1 MAVEIV
7 SNVKIVTSGVE
18 PTTENLLVGQ
28 AAFGKLTSD
37 GLYHFWGNSDG
48 NIVDLVMSTASGI
61 DAFDL
66 DQVLNQGNTSAI
78 DIQIKDGTDIT
89 IISKTGISTTNGTRE
104 LKMNPSVGFTDAGQ
118 PVLSANPNNTINS
131 TQASTMRGFLDV
143 FSKAETNALI
153 SGVYKYKGTIATF
166 AKLVA
171 QAEYTPVVGD
181 VWNIET
187 AGGTDKSG
195 NAIKAGDNVAFVGP
209 EKATDWD
216 VLAGV
221 VDLSGYYTK
230 TDVDGIKTTLEDS
243 IKTAQ
248 TAASAAKAAAD
259 AAQADV
265 DVLEPKVTALEEAGY
280 QTAANVQNILTTG
293 HYVADEAY
301 VHTDNNYSTAD
312 KTKVDK
318 IVTNGE
324 GKKVLVDDGT
334 YQTLELS
341 VVSI

>member
-1 MAVEIV
+1 MAVEVV
-7 SNVKIVTSGVE
+7 SNVKIVLSGQK

-37 GLYHFWGNSDG
+37 GLYHLWGNSDG
-48 NIVDLVMSTASGI
+48 TIVDLVMSTASGI

-66 DQVLNQGNTSAI
+66 DQVLNQGNTSTI
-78 DIQIKDGTDIT
+78 DIQIKDGTDVT
-89 IISKTGISTTNGTRE
+89 IISKDYISTTDGSRE
-104 LKMNPSVGFTDAGQ
+104 LKMDPSTGFTDAGQ
-118 PVLSANPNNTINS
+118 PVLSANSNNTINA
-131 TQASTMRGFLDV
+131 TQAGTMRGFLDV
-143 FSKAETNALI
+143 YSKAETTALI

-166 AKLVA
+166 AALVA
-171 QAEYTPVVGD
+171 QEEYTPVVGD

-187 AGGTDKSG
+187 AGGTDKNG

-216 VLAGV
+216 VLAGI
-221 VDLSGYYTK
+221 VDLSNYYTK
-230 TDVDGIKTTLEDS
+230 TEVDGIKTTLEGS
-243 IKTAQ
+243 IQTAQ
-248 TAASAAKAAAD
+248 STASAAQSAAQ

-265 DVLEPKVTALEEAGY
+265 DALEPKVTALESAGY
-280 QTAANVQNILTTG
+280 QTASDVQGILTSG
-293 HYVADEAY
+293 HYVADENY
-301 VHTDNNYSTAD
+301 VHTDNNYTAAD

-318 IVTNGE
+318 ITTTGD
-324 GKKVLVDDGT
+324 GTKVLTDDGT